1 LNLAT
6 KMGGEGSKLER
17 EEGSPQNVAKE
28 DPAEVSYLAMCLA
41 MASHSIV
48 VAKMYLR

>member
-1 LNLAT
+1 
-6 KMGGEGSKLER
+6 MGGEGSKLER

-28 DPAEVSYLAMCLA
+28 DPEVSYLAMCLA